1 MNKALVLCFWL
12 LLASRIFFFLV
23 NCFVSAVY
31 MHPITTLQRISSL
44 RTFTPRLIPRSL
56 QFFVVISMR
65 CLIALRIGQAL
76 ASLSPR
82 LTAPPHPSIC
92 FRTAAWLTYGG
103 IYGGSLAY
111 HINLFSVPFSWV
123 YCPLSFL
130 WPLWC
135 MSQWLL
141 MLFLLV
147 QVSRSLTSLSST
159 IWSMST

>member
-1 MNKALVLCFWL
+1 MNTALVLCFWL

-31 MHPITTLQRISSL
+31 THSITTLQRISSL

-92 FRTAAWLTYGG
+92 LRTAAWLTYGG
-103 IYGGSLAY
+103 IWMAVWL
-111 HINLFSVPFSWV
+111 IVLTFSVFHFHGCIVPCPFSDHCGACLNDRWC
-123 YCPLSFL
+123 YSSWSRFL
-130 WPLWC
+130 EA
-135 MSQWLL
+135 
-141 MLFLLV
+141 
-147 QVSRSLTSLSST
+147 
-159 IWSMST
+159 